1 MDQKLSQMMANDV
14 EQDTPIVEPSAVT
27 RVPLS
32 DSLLTL
38 MMESERERR

>member
-1 MDQKLSQMMANDV
+1 MDQKVSPMMVNDV
-14 EQDTPIVEPSAVT
+14 EQDTPFAEPSAVT
-27 RVPLS
+27 RVPLG